1 MMICTFHSTDR
12 RNGGLVPAIIE
23 ATGESLDDLIPVISD
38 EIATELAVADEL
50 GNTIEI
56 SDPDGNKI
64 DRSVFG
70 VTEALAKEATL
81 CIVLKYTLSTGET
94 YENVFTIFAI

>member
-12 RNGGLVPAIIE
+12 RTGGLVPAIIE

-56 SDPDGNKI
+56 SDSDGNKI

>member
-23 ATGESLDDLIPVISD
+23 ATGESLDDLVPVISD

-70 VTEALAKEATL
+70 VTEALAKGAT
-81 CIVLKYTLSTGET
+81 CIVLKHTLSTGET
-94 YENVFTIFAI
+94 YENVFTIHTI

>member
-12 RNGGLVPAIIE
+12 RNGGLAPAIIE
-23 ATGESLDDLIPVISD
+23 ATGESLDDLVPVISD

-50 GNTIEI
+50 GNTVEI
-56 SDPDGNKI
+56 SDLDGNKI

-70 VTEALAKEATL
+70 VTEALEKATD
-81 CIVLKYTLSTGET
+81 CIVLKYTLPTGET
-94 YENVFTIFAI
+94 YENVFTIFSI